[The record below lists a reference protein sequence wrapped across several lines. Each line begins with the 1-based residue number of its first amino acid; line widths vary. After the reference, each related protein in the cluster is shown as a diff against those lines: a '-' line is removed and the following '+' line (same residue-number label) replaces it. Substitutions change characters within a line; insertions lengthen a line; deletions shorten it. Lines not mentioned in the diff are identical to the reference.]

1 MTIENINHLVLKVK
15 DIDETCNFY
24 RNILGM
30 EVEMFSAR
38 KAALKFGNQKLT
50 IHQKSRSFDMEAQ
63 SNAPGPIDI
72 SFKVTESE
80 EQIKTEL
87 QSKNIPVE
95 GVVQRPGATGKITS
109 IYFRD
114 PDQNLIEVSNHR

>member
-80 EQIKTEL
+80 EKIKTEL